1 MFSYPIRMGW
11 IYLAIAGVLEIT
23 WALCLKQSR
32 GFTNPPW
39 GIFALII
46 GVASVAVLAL
56 AIRTIPLGT
65 GYAVWTGIGVIGT
78 TIAGIWLFQES
89 ASPLRLFFIL
99 LIFISIIGLRLTA
112 DRPGGPARNSPDREV
127 GDTIDGRIE

>member
-1 MFSYPIRMGW
+1 MFSDPIRMGW
-11 IYLAIAGVLEIT
+11 IYLGLAGVLEIT
-23 WALCLKQSR
+23 WALCLKQSK

-39 GIFALII
+39 GFFAIVI

-78 TIAGIWLFQES
+78 TIAGIWLFHES
-89 ASPLRLFFIL
+89 YSPLKLVFIA
-99 LIFISIIGLRLTA
+99 LIFISIIGLRLT
-112 DRPGGPARNSPDREV
+112 GGK
-127 GDTIDGRIE
+127 

>member
-1 MFSYPIRMGW
+1 MFSDPIRMGW
-11 IYLAIAGVLEIT
+11 IYLAIAGVLEIA

-39 GIFALII
+39 GIFAIVLS
-46 GVASVAVLAL
+46 VSSVAFLAL
-56 AIRTIPLGT
+56 AIRTVPLGT

-89 ASPLRLFFIL
+89 YSPLRLLFIF
-99 LIFISIIGLRLTA
+99 LIFVSIVGLRLT
-112 DRPGGPARNSPDREV
+112 GGK
-127 GDTIDGRIE
+127 

>member
-1 MFSYPIRMGW
+1 MATNPISTGW
-11 IYLAIAGVLEIT
+11 IYLVSAGVLEIC

-39 GIFALII
+39 GFFAIVLS
-46 GVASVAVLAL
+46 VASVALLAL
-56 AIRTIPLGT
+56 AIRTVPLGT

-78 TIAGIWLFQES
+78 TTAGIWLFHEPTS
-89 ASPLRLFFIL
+89 ALRLMFIA

-112 DRPGGPARNSPDREV
+112 SH
-127 GDTIDGRIE
+127 